1 MRLTSRVAALG
12 LVSGFAAVVAPTGP
26 ATAAAPVVPCVV
38 TVAGDGGQVA
48 AGGDPTTT
56 TFALT
61 APATTARVED
71 VDVEVALVHDNAS
84 QVRVRLAH
92 QTTGIVQRRFAGS
105 GPQVRPLT
113 WDDEAG
119 QVYGPASPAGTYL
132 PDQPLA
138 QHDGTPAGGP
148 WRLLVDNW
156 SGQAGR
162 LVSWSVRI
170 SYTACDGDGDGA
182 EDHGDNCLGL
192 ANPDQL
198 DTDGDG
204 IGDNCDGDPD
214 GDAVLGAAD
223 NCPGVSNGGQ
233 SDVDADGTG
242 DACDEDDD
250 GDGRA
255 DAADAC
261 RLAAAGTASGCPR
274 VVTEVRLGRSKGK
287 AKGRLVG
294 TVRSDVRACRS
305 GVEVTLKRTKPGT
318 DQRLVVVRTRPSGRF
333 TTKAPRLGGRH
344 YAVVRTRVVRDVAE
358 CGPSRSKVV
367 RVRR

>member
-12 LVSGFAAVVAPTGP
+12 LVSGLASVVAPAAAAGS
-26 ATAAAPVVPCVV
+26 AAAAAPVVPCAV
-38 TVAGDGGQVA
+38 TVVGDGGQVA

-56 TFALT
+56 AFALT
-61 APATTARVED
+61 APATAARVED

-92 QTTGIVQRRFAGS
+92 ETTTIVQRRFAGS
-105 GPQVRPLT
+105 GAQVRPLT
-113 WDDEAG
+113 WDDEAA
-119 QVYGPASPAGTYL
+119 QAYGPTSPAGTYL

-138 QHDGTPAGGP
+138 EHDGTPAGGQ

-162 LVSWSVRI
+162 LASWSVRI
-170 SYTACDGDGDGA
+170 SYTACDADGDGA
-182 EDHGDNCLGL
+182 EDHGDNCVGL

-198 DTDGDG
+198 DTDADG

-214 GDAVLGAAD
+214 GDAVIGAAD

-255 DAADAC
+255 DAADSC

-274 VVTEVRLGRSKGK
+274 VATRSRLGK

-294 TVRSDVRACRS
+294 RVRSDVRACRS

-318 DQRLVVVRTRPSGRF
+318 DQRLVVVRTRGSGRF
-333 TTKAPRLGGRH
+333 TTRAPRLGGRY
-344 YAVVRTRVVRDVAE
+344 YAVVRTRVARDVAE
-358 CGPSRSKVV
+358 CGPSRSTVV